1 MKLVKSYTAKITGNA
16 DKESKLLFN
25 LSILQ
30 QVSEYVFPLGFDYW
44 FDFKTMY
51 HDCRERFPEL
61 NSKILQNFLQKYRPI
76 KGKKSPKKV
85 ISSNIILDNQ
95 NFNMLFDPD
104 TKYTNYWLR
113 FGRRN
118 YPLRGKRILSRIK
131 DVSGVQECRIF
142 SRNNNLY
149 CKLTYVEEIPE
160 ITADPAKSVGID
172 FNTKRL
178 ASSNNKIYKMDRWF
192 HRKSEYKKNKGKK
205 NINNYTKNFVHS
217 LANSIIEDLIFT
229 GQEVLVLENLT
240 DLRKSSSKKNG
251 TSKGKTVNYMINNC
265 FPFSMLKQILEYKCL
280 ESNILVETVSP
291 AFTSKTCSRCGSQ
304 ETIRESQPRFK
315 CQDCGFQL
323 DADLN
328 ASRNIKSR
336 YTSLNGLPV
345 NPARLC
351 SQRQAAHLNA

>member
-16 DKESKLLFN
+16 DKESKLIFT
-25 LSILQ
+25 LSILDKL
-30 QVSEYVFPLGFDYW
+30 SEYVFSKGSDYW
-44 FDFKTMY
+44 FDFKIMY
-51 HDCRERFPEL
+51 HDCRNRFPEL
-61 NSKILQNFLQKYRPI
+61 NSKHLQNFLQLYRPI
-76 KGKKSPKKV
+76 KGRKLPKRAISPLIV
-85 ISSNIILDNQ
+85 LDNQ
-95 NFNMLFDPD
+95 NFNLKFNET

-131 DVSGVQECRIF
+131 DVSGVQEVRIF
-142 SRNNNLY
+142 LRNEKLY

-160 ITADPAKSVGID
+160 IVADPAKSVGMD

-178 ASSNNKIYKMDRWF
+178 ASSNNKIYHMKKWF
-192 HRKSEYKKNKGKK
+192 HKKSEYRKNKGKK

-217 LANSIIEDLIFT
+217 LANEIINDLIFT

-240 DLRKSSSKKNG
+240 DLRKSSSKKNR

-265 FPFSMLKQILEYKCL
+265 FPFGMLKQILEYKCL
-280 ESNILVETVSP
+280 ESGILVESINP

-315 CQDCGFQL
+315 CQDCNFQL

-328 ASRNIKSR
+328 ASRNIRQR
-336 YTSLNGLPV
+336 YILPNGSPV
-345 NPARLC
+345 NPTRLLSVQSSC
-351 SQRQAAHLNA
+351 PL